1 MSKISDQDK
10 KDWQNFL
17 SKKEKLPNK
26 DLVQSNKKNYKSS
39 EIDLHGFTLDEANKK
54 IEKFILDSYENGFNK
69 LRIVT
74 GKGLHS
80 NNEKDPYV
88 SKDLSILRYSVPEYI
103 KNNNELMNLITEF
116 KEANIQE
123 GGEGAFYIFLK
134 KKNYKINLE
143 RSESLTK
150 VSKFLSI

>member
-103 KNNNELMNLITEF
+103 KNNNILMNLITEF

-123 GGEGAFYIFLK
+123 GGEGAFNIF
-134 KKNYKINLE
+134 
-143 RSESLTK
+143 
-150 VSKFLSI
+150 

>member
-26 DLVQSNKKNYKSS
+26 DLVKSNKENYKSS

-54 IEKFILDSYENGFNK
+54 IEKFIVDSYENGFNK

-88 SKDLSILRYSVPEYI
+88 SKDLSILKYSVPEYI
-103 KNNNELMNLITEF
+103 KSNKELMNLITEF

-134 KKNYKINLE
+134 KKKL
-143 RSESLTK
+143 
-150 VSKFLSI
+150 

>member
-1 MSKISDQDK
+1 LSKISDQDK

-26 DLVQSNKKNYKSS
+26 DLIQSNKKNYKIS

-54 IEKFILDSYENGFNK
+54 IEKFILDSFKNGLNK

-80 NNEKDPYV
+80 NDEKDPSV

-103 KNNNELMNLITEF
+103 KSNNDLMNLITEF
-116 KEANIQE
+116 KEANIQD

-134 KKNYKINLE
+134 KKNKNL
-143 RSESLTK
+143 
-150 VSKFLSI
+150 

>member
-1 MSKISDQDK
+1 MSKISDRDK

-26 DLVQSNKKNYKSS
+26 DLVQSNKKNYKIS
-39 EIDLHGFTLDEANKK
+39 EIDLHGFTLDEANKE

-80 NNEKDPYV
+80 DNEKDPYV

-103 KNNNELMNLITEF
+103 KNNIELMNLITEF
-116 KEANIQE
+116 KEANIHE

-134 KKNYKINLE
+134 KKKL
-143 RSESLTK
+143 
-150 VSKFLSI
+150 

>member
-116 KEANIQE
+116 KEANIKD
-123 GGEGAFYIFLK
+123 GGQGAFFIFLK
-134 KKNYKINLE
+134 KKNKNL
-143 RSESLTK
+143 
-150 VSKFLSI
+150 

>member
-1 MSKISDQDK
+1 LSKISDQDK

-54 IEKFILDSYENGFNK
+54 IEKFILYSYENGFNK

-103 KNNNELMNLITEF
+103 KSNNELMNLITEF

-134 KKNYKINLE
+134 KKKL
-143 RSESLTK
+143 
-150 VSKFLSI
+150 

>member
-17 SKKEKLPNK
+17 SQKEKLPNK

-39 EIDLHGFTLDEANKK
+39 EIDLHGLTLDEANKK

-103 KNNNELMNLITEF
+103 KNNNCLLYTSPSP
-116 KEANIQE
+116 
-123 GGEGAFYIFLK
+123 
-134 KKNYKINLE
+134 
-143 RSESLTK
+143 RDS
-150 VSKFLSI
+150 

>member
-1 MSKISDQDK
+1 MSKISDRDK

-39 EIDLHGFTLDEANKK
+39 EIDLHGFTLDEANKE
-54 IEKFILDSYENGFNK
+54 IEKFIFDSYENGFNK

-103 KNNNELMNLITEF
+103 KSNNELMNLITEF

-123 GGEGAFYIFLK
+123 GGEGAFYIILK
-134 KKNYKINLE
+134 KKKL
-143 RSESLTK
+143 
-150 VSKFLSI
+150 